1 MARPGAKPKPALLRL
16 VDGSHRNSRHG
27 NRAEKTAEVEAST
40 AAFGKL
46 KRPTGLKG
54 NAAKAWKE
62 FIEPSS
68 WLDGSRG
75 AAAHAFCALYGEFL
89 DSPKFFPAAKHN
101 QLRAY
106 MNDLGLTDERNRGK
120 DGDAKKPKSKFFD
133 D

>member
-1 MARPGAKPKPALLRL
+1 MAKPGAKPKPALLRL
-16 VDGSHRNSRHG
+16 VDGTHRNARHG
-27 NRAEKTAEVEAST
+27 SRAEKSAEMQANLES
-40 AAFGKL
+40 FGRL
-46 KRPTGLKG
+46 KKPSSLKG

-62 FIEPSS
+62 FIEPSA

-75 AAAHAFCALYGEFL
+75 VAAHAFCELYGEFM
-89 DSPKFFPAAKHN
+89 DGPKFFAAAKHN
-101 QLRAY
+101 QMRAY